1 MYKIGGTRSLTYDE
15 YWAVPAYIELKQ
27 FDMRGFT
34 QEQDR
39 QSILWF
45 ELTSIDFYS
54 DWKGKLV
61 VGWPPPE
68 RSWWRRAHRNELPV
82 ISILEESALDAVMPP
97 WDEISLSWSD
107 IAVLPSR
114 WKAALSQWRGVYLI
128 FDKSDGKSYVG
139 SAYGANNVLGR
150 WINYATSGHGGNRL
164 LKSREPQNFQFT
176 ILQRVSP
183 DMEPGDVVRLEGT
196 WKERLH
202 TRQPSG
208 LNEN

>member
-1 MYKIGGTRSLTYDE
+1 
-15 YWAVPAYIELKQ
+15 
-27 FDMRGFT
+27 
-34 QEQDR
+34 
-39 QSILWF
+39 
-45 ELTSIDFYS
+45 
-54 DWKGKLV
+54 
-61 VGWPPPE
+61 
-68 RSWWRRAHRNELPV
+68 
-82 ISILEESALDAVMPP
+82 MPP